1 MAADEEEDAQDVGQ
15 RTLAHVP
22 NALIRRILN
31 VLTEAPYFY
40 REDDPRLFHDLRR
53 RQAAIAKFFDWYF
66 GWELVV
72 EERCARLI
80 KRKRENNA
88 LLDSQVDSFQ
98 LTRRSA
104 ILVFALALEFY
115 ELEARRASFDPDKE
129 NLRFFYK
136 DFLDHAKRRFRELLG
151 DRTPED
157 AQLRKNVAEA
167 WDLLQKYRFIRY
179 IRPTAAELADS
190 HESGGGLYEFLPAIA
205 LYDSSVLADSE
216 WLSRLKSA
224 SQEDAVGSH
233 AADAPGGDS
242 AQEVA
247 DGSI

>member
-1 MAADEEEDAQDVGQ
+1 MAAEETENEEESGQ

-22 NALIRRILN
+22 DALTRRFLN

-40 REDDPRLFHDLRR
+40 REDDPQLYHDLRR
-53 RQAAIAKFFDWYF
+53 RQGAVAKFFDWYF

-80 KRKRENNA
+80 KRKRENGA
-88 LLDSQVDSFQ
+88 LLDSQVDAFH

-129 NLRFFYK
+129 NLRFFFK

-157 AQLRKNVAEA
+157 ALLRKNVAEA
-167 WDLLQKYRFIRY
+167 WELLQKYRFIRH
-179 IRPTAAELADS
+179 IRPTASELADS
-190 HESGGGLYEFLPAIA
+190 RESGGGLYEFLPAVA

-224 SQEDAVGSH
+224 APEEGSVPREDAPSEEY
-233 AADAPGGDS
+233 PSQGG
-242 AQEVA
+242 A
-247 DGSI
+247 DGSL